1 MNLFKKKANCQMVE
15 QIPVKGKYGSSNRG
29 NLTLKEVGLA
39 GLQQEEL
46 FITR

>member
-1 MNLFKKKANCQMVE
+1 MNLIRRKANCQMEE
-15 QIPVKGKYGSSNRG
+15 QIPVEGKYSSSNSG
-29 NLTLKEVGLA
+29 TLTLKEVGLA